1 MNYISQIFLDQRD
14 VLRIYLAQRKNASQ
28 AQAAVYL
35 DIAKEKAA
43 EANPS
48 AAEANPSAADI
59 LIWDDFIKEDV
70 NIYINND
77 IYVLYSLG
85 YVYIIDFNGNY
96 IKSAAAAA
104 AATATATTHIYIYDI
119 ESFNKLWLNFH
130 KLFAEFY
137 VGDKVL
143 ISQDA
148 YKTQYANL
156 RLENNIWIT
165 VPMNGIAIYT
175 NEKKLQ
181 IPKLYV
187 TQNSYHI

>member
-14 VLRIYLAQRKNASQ
+14 VLRIYLAQRKNTADPRT
-28 AQAAVYL
+28 AAVYL
-35 DIAKEKAA
+35 DIAKEKA
-43 EANPS
+43 
-48 AAEANPSAADI
+48 AADI

-85 YVYIIDFNGNY
+85 YIYIIDFNGNY
-96 IKSAAAAA
+96 IKSAAT
-104 AATATATTHIYIYDI
+104 ATATADIYIYDI
-119 ESFNKLWLNFH
+119 ESFNKLWSNFH